1 MFRYYDDNR
10 KGYKD
15 KPTKCSKT
23 QSNLASQGLKNR
35 LSKKKK
41 KKAQDIM
48 IVIKE
53 LAKENRALEIGIKL
67 PLVLFDQY

>member
-15 KPTKCSKT
+15 MTTKCSKT
-23 QSNLASQGLKNR
+23 QSNLVFQGLKNR
-35 LSKKKK
+35 LRKK
-41 KKAQDIM
+41 KKAQNIM

-53 LAKENRALEIGIKL
+53 LAKEYRALEIGIEL
-67 PLVLFDQY
+67 PLVLFNQY